1 MADIAKLGFSADTRA
16 LKDAKASLDA
26 LVPSA
31 TKAEKAAENFSRA
44 AAGVTGGAN
53 GASAGIKSFQAAA
66 SGAGASVNN
75 LTKAALSTGTAMG
88 TVQRAAA
95 GIKPTF
101 DLVTA
106 ASERQITRLDILRGK
121 WSALI
126 ERLSS
131 VGPATT
137 KAGSNLDR
145 LGAAANDNINRL
157 QSTPGNI
164 AAQFQ
169 DIGVTAAAG
178 MNPMLIA
185 LQQGTQLSS
194 AMSGGVKNLLA
205 GFKQF
210 FSLTTILTVGLVGL
224 VAAGLQMVDWMAVAE
239 GLLNGI
245 ATGMDYAADMTEKYS
260 TVLIYAAGVALLAFG
275 PQIVASVV
283 SLAATIGGAL
293 VSAISTA
300 TAAMIAFAIAN
311 PFTAIVIA
319 IGVVIAAM
327 AALNDAFGGAFTNIL
342 AMVKNVANGII
353 RFFAN
358 AFNFVLDRIEGMVN
372 SASEAINSIFGAVG
386 LDVRVGKVDF
396 SGARVNANREDFV
409 GDIAGWVGDKIGQ
422 GADWL
427 RGMAGSLG
435 AGETEKGGEG
445 RSSRAG
451 GISEAEKIA
460 KAYQDLIESTEKRIT
475 ALGVE
480 AKALTMSGFA
490 ARGYR
495 NEQELIAKALD
506 QNIPLTEAVRQRFAD
521 LAKTLTDAEIAV
533 EMQKITN
540 AANDQLKALKD
551 QGDLIGLTGLELEY
565 QSARQKLVNE
575 AIEANVIDV
584 NNMTEATR
592 QYVAVLGDL
601 AMQQARQSAANSD
614 ASMLDEATKAHNE
627 RMIALRRESG
637 ELNLTGAALEKYRL
651 ETDLLIKAERGV
663 ASPETLENLR
673 KQGYEYIELN
683 EAIRKQR
690 EEIEHYRETYRG
702 FFSTMIDGLRE
713 GQSVWQA
720 FGNAVMSVV
729 NRIID
734 RLLTMD
740 GGVLDKLVGL
750 GGSLLGLASPL
761 VRDVNSTIAANPEL
775 FANGAAF
782 GTEKFAQG
790 GAFTNGIYS
799 KPTLFKFANGTALGE
814 MGEAG
819 PEAVMPLKRGANG
832 ALGVQLHGA
841 QQTTRVVVTTND
853 ERFDAYVDNRSN
865 SNIAA
870 SSPAIADAGGKVGN
884 MRSAQRRKRTLVG

>member
-194 AMSGGVKNLLA
+194 AMSGGIKNLLA

-358 AFNFVLDRIEGMVN
+358 AFNPF
-372 SASEAINSIFGAVG
+372 
-386 LDVRVGKVDF
+386 
-396 SGARVNANREDFV
+396 
-409 GDIAGWVGDKIGQ
+409 
-422 GADWL
+422 
-427 RGMAGSLG
+427 
-435 AGETEKGGEG
+435 
-445 RSSRAG
+445 
-451 GISEAEKIA
+451 
-460 KAYQDLIESTEKRIT
+460 
-475 ALGVE
+475 
-480 AKALTMSGFA
+480 
-490 ARGYR
+490 
-495 NEQELIAKALD
+495 
-506 QNIPLTEAVRQRFAD
+506 
-521 LAKTLTDAEIAV
+521 
-533 EMQKITN
+533 
-540 AANDQLKALKD
+540 
-551 QGDLIGLTGLELEY
+551 
-565 QSARQKLVNE
+565 
-575 AIEANVIDV
+575 
-584 NNMTEATR
+584 
-592 QYVAVLGDL
+592 
-601 AMQQARQSAANSD
+601 
-614 ASMLDEATKAHNE
+614 
-627 RMIALRRESG
+627 
-637 ELNLTGAALEKYRL
+637 
-651 ETDLLIKAERGV
+651 
-663 ASPETLENLR
+663 
-673 KQGYEYIELN
+673 
-683 EAIRKQR
+683 
-690 EEIEHYRETYRG
+690 
-702 FFSTMIDGLRE
+702 
-713 GQSVWQA
+713 
-720 FGNAVMSVV
+720 
-729 NRIID
+729 
-734 RLLTMD
+734 
-740 GGVLDKLVGL
+740 
-750 GGSLLGLASPL
+750 
-761 VRDVNSTIAANPEL
+761 
-775 FANGAAF
+775 
-782 GTEKFAQG
+782 
-790 GAFTNGIYS
+790 
-799 KPTLFKFANGTALGE
+799 
-814 MGEAG
+814 
-819 PEAVMPLKRGANG
+819 
-832 ALGVQLHGA
+832 
-841 QQTTRVVVTTND
+841 
-853 ERFDAYVDNRSN
+853 
-865 SNIAA
+865 
-870 SSPAIADAGGKVGN
+870 
-884 MRSAQRRKRTLVG
+884 

>member
-31 TKAEKAAENFSRA
+31 TKAEKATENFNNA
-44 AAGVTGGAN
+44 AAGVTRGTN

-66 SGAGASVNN
+66 SGAATSTGN
-75 LTKAALSTGTAMG
+75 LTRAALSSGTAMG
-88 TVQRAAA
+88 TVQRAAMGA
-95 GIKPTF
+95 N
-101 DLVTA
+101 TA
-106 ASERQITRLDILRGK
+106 VNALGLTTGRVDAAFVSAAARARQYETTLEQIAPAAAK
-121 WSALI
+121 A
-126 ERLSS
+126 ESS
-131 VGPATT
+131 L
-137 KAGSNLDR
+137 NR

-157 QSTPGNI
+157 QSTPGNV

-178 MNPMLIA
+178 MSPMLIA
-185 LQQGTQLSS
+185 LQQGTQLSA
-194 AMSGGVKNLLA
+194 AMSGGIGNLWAGIKQLLNPMSLA
-205 GFKQF
+205 TIAVVALIAYLIQLGMEMLTAADSSDTLADSINSVQ
-210 FSLTTILTVGLVGL
+210 STSYALSDAQGILGNVIDLTTGKINTQTSAL
-224 VAAGLQMVDWMAVAE
+224 
-239 GLLNGI
+239 I
-245 ATGMDYAADMTEKYS
+245 A
-260 TVLIYAAGVALLAFG
+260 LARA
-275 PQIVASVV
+275 QIVAGRIE
-283 SLAATIGGAL
+283 AQRQQ
-293 VSAISTA
+293 A
-300 TAAMIAFAIAN
+300 TAREEMRS
-311 PFTAIVIA
+311 
-319 IGVVIAAM
+319 
-327 AALNDAFGGAFTNIL
+327 
-342 AMVKNVANGII
+342 I
-353 RFFAN
+353 RKGS
-358 AFNFVLDRIEGMVN
+358 VEL
-372 SASEAINSIFGAVG
+372 
-386 LDVRVGKVDF
+386 
-396 SGARVNANREDFV
+396 
-409 GDIAGWVGDKIGQ
+409 Q
-422 GADWL
+422 G
-427 RGMAGSLG
+427 GMAGGLKLVRTGDASSDIVSAFQEGSLSI
-435 AGETEKGGEG
+435 TEAERGLE
-445 RSSRAG
+445 SHLRAG
-451 GISEAEKIA
+451 QITEESYLRAADAITKFGVAVANEDVFKDAERMLNGDLSGNSYLLNPEKERKAGRAKVSEAEKLAEKYADIA
-460 KAYQDLIESTEKRIT
+460 RGAQASAEAMR
-475 ALGVE
+475 VE
-480 AKALTMSGFA
+480 AQALTMSEFA

-506 QNIPLTEAVRQRFAD
+506 AGITLTAAQAQELRD
-521 LAKTLTDAEIAV
+521 LASVLTTAEIAV

-575 AIEANVIDV
+575 AIEAGVIDV
-584 NNMTEATR
+584 NNMTDAMR

-601 AMQQARQSAANSD
+601 AMQQARQSTGNAD
-614 ASMLDEATKAHNE
+614 ASLLDKATKAHTE
-627 RMIALRRESG
+627 RMIAVRRERG
-637 ELNLTGAALEKYRL
+637 EIGLIGVALEKYRL
-651 ETDLLIKAERGV
+651 DTELLIEAERGV
-663 ASPETLENLR
+663 ASPETIERLR
-673 KQGYEYIELN
+673 EQGYEHITLS

-750 GGSLLGLASPL
+750 GGSLFGLASPL

-853 ERFDAYVDNRSN
+853 DRFDAYVDNRSN
-865 SNIAA
+865 TNIAA

>member
-194 AMSGGVKNLLA
+194 AMSGGIKNLLA

-372 SASEAINSIFGAVG
+372 SASEAINTIFGAVG

-427 RGMAGSLG
+427 RGLAGGLG
-435 AGETEKGGEG
+435 ADDPAKKDKSGRGGM
-445 RSSRAG
+445 
-451 GISEAEKIA
+451 SEAEKIA
-460 KAYQDLIESTEKRIT
+460 KAYEELIESTEKRIT

-480 AKALTMSGFA
+480 AKALTMSEFA

-495 NEQELIAKALD
+495 NEQDLIAKALD
-506 QNIPLTEAVRQRFAD
+506 KNIPLTEAVRQRLAD
-521 LAKTLTDAEIAV
+521 LAETLTTAEIAV

-575 AIEANVIDV
+575 AIEAGVIDV
-584 NNMTEATR
+584 NNMTDAMRE
-592 QYVAVLGDL
+592 YVGVLGDL
-601 AMQQARQSAANSD
+601 AMKQARQSTGNAD
-614 ASMLDEATKAHNE
+614 ASLLDKATKAHTE
-627 RMIALRRESG
+627 RMIAVRRERG
-637 ELNLTGAALEKYRL
+637 EIGLIGVALEKYRL
-651 ETDLLIKAERGV
+651 DTELLIEAERGV
-663 ASPETLENLR
+663 ASPETIERLR
-673 KQGYEYIELN
+673 EQGYEHITLS

-841 QQTTRVVVTTND
+841 QQATRVVVTTND